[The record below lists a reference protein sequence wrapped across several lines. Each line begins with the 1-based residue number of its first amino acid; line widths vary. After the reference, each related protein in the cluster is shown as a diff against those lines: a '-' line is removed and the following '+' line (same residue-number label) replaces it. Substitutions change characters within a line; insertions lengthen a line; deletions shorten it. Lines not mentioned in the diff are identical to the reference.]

1 MAVARARY
9 LVLQSPCLD
18 LRHTAVHEQFDAIY
32 IATVIRR
39 QKNDCFADFVWCSRT
54 AQGRGGR
61 GLRLKLLDLLVAHT
75 EFRLVAGRNHGA
87 GADNV
92 YADLTILQIDAPRAA
107 KDRKAV
113 LLAA

>member
-18 LRHTAVHEQFDAIY
+18 LRHTADHEQFDAIY

-39 QKNDCFADFVWCSRT
+39 QKTTALPISSGVPARPKGVAAAVCALNCSICSS
-54 AQGRGGR
+54 
-61 GLRLKLLDLLVAHT
+61 LEV
-75 EFRLVAGRNHGA
+75 RLVAGRNHGA